1 MKILVTGAAG
11 FIGAYLI
18 TDLVKKGHQVTAT
31 DIVPLP
37 AGLKDVAGEIRYI
50 RADMS
55 READIYRLMVQAG
68 PEGVIHLVSL
78 LAGPCEE
85 NPMLGFQVNFHST
98 MTLLDAGLNLGL
110 EKFIMTSSI
119 AVFGRGLPEPVPDDA
134 EKAPATIYGQ
144 TKLACEHLL
153 EWYKRKHGL
162 LTGAV
167 RFPWVF
173 GPGRETGITALYS
186 SKLLDAVAK
195 GESLTIDNPEETGD
209 WLYVKDAVKSLNLLL
224 EADRLPQIAYNIMGG
239 VHSVRTVM
247 DLAKKIRPDARIEY
261 IEGQPAQSPY
271 PSAYDDSHAR
281 TDLGWKP
288 DYSIEDAVKEH
299 IDIVSRSASI

>member
-11 FIGAYLI
+11 FIGSYLVP
-18 TDLVKKGHQVTAT
+18 DLVQKGHKVIAT
-31 DIVPLP
+31 DIAPFPNVLEPVT
-37 AGLKDVAGEIRYI
+37 DDIEYI

-55 READIYRLMVQAG
+55 READIYRLMVKAR
-68 PEGVIHLVSL
+68 PEAVIHLLSL

-85 NPMLGFQVNFHST
+85 NPMFGFQVNFQST
-98 MTLLDAGLNLGL
+98 MTLLDAGVNLGL

-119 AVFGRGLPEPVPDDA
+119 SVFGRGLPEPVKDDA
-134 EKAPATIYGQ
+134 EKYPATIYGQ

-153 EWYKRKHGL
+153 DWHRRKSGL
-162 LTGAV
+162 KTGAV

-195 GESLTIDNPEETGD
+195 GEPLTIDNPDESGD

-224 EADRLPQIAYNIMGG
+224 EAEEQPQIAYNIMGG
-239 VHSVRTVM
+239 LYSIRSVM
-247 DLAKKIRPDARIEY
+247 DLVKKIRPEAKIEY
-261 IEGQPAQSPY
+261 IEGKQAQSPY
-271 PSAYDDSHAR
+271 PSAYDDSNAKK
-281 TDLGWKP
+281 DLGWKA

-299 IDIVSRSASI
+299 IEVVESQAC